1 MPTQVAVLLFD
12 GFDLLD
18 AGGPYE
24 VLLTANRLAER
35 QGQPRPFVVTTVADH
50 DGPVAAYGGLRVLAD
65 TTVDQLA
72 AVDVV
77 IVPGTIDVAAAVNDD
92 QLVATVAALAA
103 RASTTTASVCT
114 GAFLLAAAGLLEGRT
129 ATTHH
134 EDVPALA
141 ARPDVG
147 ATVTTARWVDT
158 GDVVTVA
165 GLSSGIAGAL
175 HLVDRIAGRDLA
187 VATARQIEHA
197 WDPDGADVVP
207 GD

>member
-1 MPTQVAVLLFD
+1 VPTQVAVLLFD

-77 IVPGTIDVAAAVNDD
+77 IVPGTID
-92 QLVATVAALAA
+92 VAALAA

-207 GD
+207 GG